1 MDFLKNKLFTIIL
14 VLCLVL
20 TIFIGIT
27 ANNKSNEGLFQ
38 GVITSAI
45 TPIQKQVYN
54 AGQRIGNLFSFIKSI
69 STLKKENTQL
79 KAQVEELKLKLVD
92 YQKIKAENEELN
104 KMLQFKS
111 DTNYN
116 TVSANVIG
124 KSGDNWFNIILI
136 DVGLEDGIKKGQYV
150 VAAEGLVGKIIE
162 VNSKTSKV
170 LTILDE
176 NFKIPVYINET
187 NEDGL
192 LVGEN
197 NNNFCKVAYLP
208 STTNTKPGNLVV
220 TNNITYDIENI
231 IPKGI
236 IIGTVEKIEIE
247 KVNLSNTAYIKPG
260 VNFVKIS
267 KVQVIVNK

>member
-104 KMLQFKS
+104 KMLQFKNS
-111 DTNYN
+111 DNYSV
-116 TVSANVIG
+116 VSANVIG
-124 KSGDNWFNIILI
+124 RVGDNWFNTIII
-136 DVGLEDGIKKGQYV
+136 DVGNNEGIKKGQYV
-150 VAAEGLVGKIIE
+150 RAADGLVGKVIE
-162 VNSKTSKV
+162 VGLSSSKV
-170 LTILDE
+170 MTILDD
-176 NFKIPVYINET
+176 NLKIPVVVNET
-187 NEDGL
+187 SDTGL
-192 LVGEN
+192 LIGSSLDKV
-197 NNNFCKVAYLP
+197 CKVSYLP
-208 STTNTKPGNLVV
+208 NDTKADKGNLII
-220 TNNITYDIENI
+220 TNNITTDSEVIVPSGVIVGTIESIDYD
-231 IPKGI
+231 
-236 IIGTVEKIEIE
+236 KI
-247 KVNLSNTAYIKPG
+247 NLSKVATIKPA
-260 VNFVKIS
+260 VDFSRIK
-267 KVQVIVNK
+267 KVQVIVR